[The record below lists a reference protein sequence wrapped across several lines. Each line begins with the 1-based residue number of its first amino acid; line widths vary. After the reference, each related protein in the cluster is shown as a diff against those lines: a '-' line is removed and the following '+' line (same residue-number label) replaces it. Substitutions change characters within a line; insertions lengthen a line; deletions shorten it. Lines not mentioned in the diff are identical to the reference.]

1 MKKTFFKTLCLFVA
15 AVFSLEL
22 ICNPQSAQAQSMHLP
37 SASAV
42 LALSAEYTPL
52 MVRGMTINPQDG
64 LDLSF
69 IVDTGNTDLTDEA
82 LKTESEKLIK
92 YFLTALAVPEKDLW
106 VNLSPYEK
114 DRITSDALS
123 QTEMGRDLL
132 AQDYILKKITSSLLS
147 PEDENGKKFWEKVYS
162 KMYEGQGATDIPVDT
177 FHKIWIMPESAE
189 VFAQNDTVLI
199 LNSKLKV
206 MLEEDY
212 LAREQSELSSQ
223 RKLGPSVF
231 QDESVKQIMRDVLL
245 PIIEEEVNHGENFAE
260 LRQIFHSLILAKW
273 FKDNLKQSLLGQ
285 VYADQSKLEGISTP
299 EQKNIESIYNQY
311 LDAFNAGSKGF
322 IKEDY
327 DSATQSMTARK
338 YVTGGFKVGDDFV
351 HNAMLTSLKGFN
363 IAGALKLIGS
373 TINIKTQAM
382 ADRFVNILNLAG
394 LPRLAPYFG
403 LMFSPAAIFSPAF
416 STVLWMTND
425 LRFAV
430 SEFFKSATNNR
441 AMMTESVKSL
451 LKVLS
456 LAAIW
461 VMFLSP
467 QNQEAND
474 DVLRQPIIDL
484 TDEVPNNAVDME
496 IIIFTKN
503 SEPFIQ
509 RWQEHTQTLR
519 SLQRDKVIQ
528 DRSGKLANL
537 VADLETLEKTFLMH
551 G

>member
-338 YVTGGFKVGDDFV
+338 YKILPLSRPKLREFKVGKFFEFPTV
-351 HNAMLTSLKGFN
+351 P
-363 IAGALKLIGS
+363 IAL
-373 TINIKTQAM
+373 
-382 ADRFVNILNLAG
+382 
-394 LPRLAPYFG
+394 
-403 LMFSPAAIFSPAF
+403 FS
-416 STVLWMTND
+416 
-425 LRFAV
+425 R
-430 SEFFKSATNNR
+430 EF
-441 AMMTESVKSL
+441 
-451 LKVLS
+451 
-456 LAAIW
+456 
-461 VMFLSP
+461 
-467 QNQEAND
+467 
-474 DVLRQPIIDL
+474 
-484 TDEVPNNAVDME
+484 
-496 IIIFTKN
+496 
-503 SEPFIQ
+503 
-509 RWQEHTQTLR
+509 
-519 SLQRDKVIQ
+519 
-528 DRSGKLANL
+528 
-537 VADLETLEKTFLMH
+537 
-551 G
+551 